1 MITITNIQK
10 QSDGF
15 YVAAV
20 DIDGRISTMTFPVD
34 PSQFTQEQLQTMHD
48 QSQEIR
54 LTNMPDYIKQLATQ
68 IALPAYTGMTDDQIM
83 VAVNAP
89 TITKYTPVPVDT
101 MITALVIIGAYPKLK
116 DAEADKNDPSH
127 IYAIDL
133 LALMSPSVQALDFSL
148 PAATMLMDAFVA
160 TGLATA
166 EDIAYVKTLG
176 IKQINWP
183 TSIGYSGSITLSDI
197 AQARG

>member
-1 MITITNIQK
+1 MITLSNIQ
-10 QSDGF
+10 QVNGQ
-15 YVAAV
+15 YTATV
-20 DIDGRISTMTFPVD
+20 DIDGHDSTMTFAVD
-34 PSQFTQEQLQTMHD
+34 PSQFTQEQLQQMHD
-48 QSQEIR
+48 QVQEIR
-54 LTNMPDYIKQLATQ
+54 MANMPDYIQKLATE
-68 IALPAYTGMTDDQIM
+68 IALPAYAGMTDDQIM

-101 MITALVIIGAYPKLK
+101 MITALVTIGAYPKLK

-133 LALMSPSVQALDFSL
+133 LALMSPSVQSLDFSL

-176 IKQINWP
+176 IKQINWAE
-183 TSIGYSGSITLSDI
+183 SIGYSGSITLTDI